1 MDSMYLGYIV
11 TPLNSPLSQNILG
24 PYDACKDAIQSNLV
38 QLLGTVEAT
47 PSTPLHA
54 TGNPFDKQFAK
65 SLSSSIV
72 TGTTNLAAKTITS
85 VASSSSS
92 SVSVAQSRAEL
103 NRHSVAEPPNTSK
116 EEKSGGRSRVGH
128 GRSDHSGSA
137 AVKMNRQSSGSH
149 FSAPKSTHK
158 KVSSKTKDETSSEG
172 GPRPTNMLVVKKPKD
187 KGRVRPFK
195 TPGSPTGN
203 QQGATGLK
211 KSATPSQGAVDLFK
225 VETELS
231 GVKST
236 PDTVTPHPRAPT
248 PPVTSKK
255 QPKLKKKHSHHHLP
269 TAAPTSSPATES
281 QLILP
286 SASLSST
293 QKSLSHSSSTSTLQP
308 TSTSQRNRKP
318 SSSVPQPAL
327 PTHSSSSSSTPIAK
341 KQGSNLPPSQSH
353 HHNPTTIPP
362 LHSDKERTSSNGVI
376 KSESSQGGSAG
387 AAATSLAQIG
397 SSGAGF
403 SEEKPTK
410 RKKKKTKKEKGHVQE
425 SDKSKV
431 KTVPADKMECT
442 VESSDPIQHSQS
454 STTASNFYISSSSQ
468 QQMTSLGH
476 STLTSQPQPTSQAGS
491 KITLENLSK
500 QRPSNLSIE

>member
-1 MDSMYLGYIV
+1 M
-11 TPLNSPLSQNILG
+11 
-24 PYDACKDAIQSNLV
+24 
-38 QLLGTVEAT
+38 
-47 PSTPLHA
+47 
-54 TGNPFDKQFAK
+54 
-65 SLSSSIV
+65 
-72 TGTTNLAAKTITS
+72 TGTTNLAAAKTITS

-103 NRHSVAEPPNTSK
+103 NRHSVAEPPNTAR
-116 EEKSGGRSRVGH
+116 EEKSGGRSRVSH
-128 GRSDHSGSA
+128 GRSDHSGST

-158 KVSSKTKDETSSEG
+158 KVSSKTKDETSSEA

-195 TPGSPTGN
+195 TLGSPTGN
-203 QQGATGLK
+203 QQGTTGLK
-211 KSATPSQGAVDLFK
+211 KSATSSQGAVDLFK
-225 VETELS
+225 VETELG

-255 QPKLKKKHSHHHLP
+255 QPKLKKKHSHHLL

-281 QLILP
+281 QPILP

-308 TSTSQRNRKP
+308 TSTPQRHRKP
-318 SSSVPQPAL
+318 SSSAPQLPL
-327 PTHSSSSSSTPIAK
+327 PTHSSSTPIAK

-353 HHNPTTIPP
+353 HHPTNIPP
-362 LHSDKERTSSNGVI
+362 PPSDKERTGSNGVI
-376 KSESSQGGSAG
+376 RSETSQGGSVG

-403 SEEKPTK
+403 LDEKPTK
-410 RKKKKTKKEKGHVQE
+410 RKKKKAKKEKGHVLE
-425 SDKSKV
+425 SNVNTV
-431 KTVPADKMECT
+431 KAEPADKMECSI
-442 VESSDPIQHSQS
+442 ESSDPIQQSQP
-454 STTASNFYISSSSQ
+454 STTTSDFYISSSSQ

-476 STLTSQPQPTSQAGS
+476 STLTSQPQPTSQVGSS